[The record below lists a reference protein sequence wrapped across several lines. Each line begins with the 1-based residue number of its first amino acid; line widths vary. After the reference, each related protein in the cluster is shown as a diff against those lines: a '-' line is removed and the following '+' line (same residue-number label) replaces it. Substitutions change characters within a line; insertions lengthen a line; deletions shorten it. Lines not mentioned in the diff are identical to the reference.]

1 MEVVVLHTKS
11 RGTDDNGSLLQSVC
25 ESRPIAALAFEGLCA
40 GYRGQA
46 NGDTVIAI
54 DRQWYSEASNG
65 YPLVTYD
72 NGSLPMP
79 ADCLAKSGSGG
90 WLIVSNG
97 RFFTDADR
105 NILCRQLAG
114 HSADV
119 VAVNVDPALLSCY
132 EKVKI
137 NSKGHVAGFR
147 RLYSDMVL
155 AVPFPNDW
163 PCHLFINL
171 DAIDR
176 ILVNG
181 ALSLS
186 FDELV
191 RRCKSGALNCR
202 SLSVAGR
209 ILDLE
214 TKMGLLE
221 FFADRMRWRQ
231 SSVGRKSSG
240 ALADHAGNCTISA
253 SARLFGEVILGNNV
267 HIGDDTLIVGPAII
281 CDDVRVGKSAVV
293 RMSVVGPGLSI
304 PRDSFLQDHVLVG
317 PDAQDILSSCAA
329 NAGICQ
335 PNKAKLSFA
344 PDSDKES
351 TFREWPGL
359 SYARLGKRIGDIIG
373 SIAIL
378 ILFLPVFPIIAIAIK
393 LSSPGP
399 VFYKARRQ
407 GLHGKK
413 FDCLKFRSMIA
424 SADTMQD
431 KLRAINQ
438 VDGPQFKMEDDPR
451 INAVGKFLRDTFID
465 EIPQFVNVLLG
476 QMSVVGPRPS
486 PDEENSLCPSWRDAR
501 LSVRPG
507 ITGLWQI
514 CRTRQPMKDFQEW
527 IHYDVK
533 YVKDLSLKTDLWVC
547 WQTAIKLI
555 KTFFDQF

>member
-11 RGTDDNGSLLQSVC
+11 STTDDNGSLLRSVC
-25 ESRPIAALAFEGLCA
+25 KSRPISGIVLEGLCA
-40 GYRGQA
+40 GHRGQA

-54 DRQWYSEASNG
+54 DQRWYSETPNN
-65 YPLVTYD
+65 YPLLTYD
-72 NGSLPMP
+72 NGSLPIP
-79 ADCLAKSGSGG
+79 VDCLEKGTSGG

-105 NILCRQLAG
+105 DILCGQLAMC
-114 HSADV
+114 SADIA
-119 VAVNVDPALLSCY
+119 AVNVDPALLSRY

-137 NSKGHVAGFR
+137 TSKGHVAGFR

-155 AVPFPNDW
+155 AAPFPQDW
-163 PCHLFINL
+163 PCHLFISL

-181 ALSLS
+181 TLPLS

-191 RRCKSGALNCR
+191 RRCKSGAMNCR

-209 ILDLE
+209 SLDLE
-214 TKMGLLE
+214 TKTGLLE
-221 FFADRMRWRQ
+221 FLAGRIRSRR
-231 SSVGRKSSG
+231 SSVDRKSS
-240 ALADHAGNCTISA
+240 ALADHTNNCTISA
-253 SARLFGEVILGNNV
+253 GARLFGEVILGNNV
-267 HIGDDTLIVGPAII
+267 HIGDNAMVVGPAII
-281 CDDVRVGKSAVV
+281 CDDVVVKKGAVV
-293 RMSVVGPGLSI
+293 RTSIVGPGLSI
-304 PRDSFLQDHVLVG
+304 PGDSFLQERVLVG
-317 PDAQDILSSCAA
+317 PDSQDILSSCAA
-329 NAGICQ
+329 NAGTGQ
-335 PNKAKLSFA
+335 PDKVNLSFA
-344 PDSDKES
+344 PDSVKES
-351 TFREWPGL
+351 TFRTWPRL
-359 SYARLGKRIGDIIG
+359 SYAGFGKRIADIIG
-373 SIAIL
+373 SAIIL

-413 FDCLKFRSMIA
+413 FDCLKFRSMMVN
-424 SADTMQD
+424 ADTMQD
-431 KLRAINQ
+431 KLHAVNQ
-438 VDGPQFKMEDDPR
+438 VDGPQFKMHNDPR
-451 INAVGKFLRDTFID
+451 INVVGKFLRDTFID

-486 PDEENSLCPSWRDAR
+486 PDKENSLCPSWRDAR

-533 YVKDLSLKTDLWVC
+533 YVRDLSLKKDLWVC
-547 WQTAIKLI
+547 RQTAMKLI